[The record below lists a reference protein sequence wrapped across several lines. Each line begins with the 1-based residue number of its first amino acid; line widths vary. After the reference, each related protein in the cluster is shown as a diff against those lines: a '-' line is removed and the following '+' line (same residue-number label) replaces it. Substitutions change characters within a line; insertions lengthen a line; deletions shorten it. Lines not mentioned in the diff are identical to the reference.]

1 MLNNR
6 LSWNSLPLG
15 LMLLGLALPV
25 SASMNVELLR
35 ADFNDKPLNT
45 QIGTGGASVGE
56 PVSLS
61 PGLLALV
68 QATPLSTPSLHLGEF
83 ASGEKDARFEFIGA
97 EGIYSGELRIRF
109 TIRTPSALDNFRVI
123 ISEQGGNASSFGGVR
138 LRSNG
143 NISTIDANPTATLR
157 TWSPNETLHFEL
169 VYQVAAGTYDLFING
184 EQELDDRAHGDPLI
198 ENGIG
203 AVSFGFPEQPG
214 ALEWVIDDIHVD
226 RTPALLN
233 ADFDDKSI
241 GVQIGTGGPAV
252 GEPVGLTGSL
262 IAVVESGHF
271 STPALRLEQATT
283 GMFRPANFE
292 LMNERSVASGE
303 LRISFRILTAPIDDQ
318 MSVSIKAALPDNS
331 AFNGLNVSYG
341 KIVATNIA
349 SNPVVGNYMPGDEIF
364 FEFRY
369 AMESGTYDLYINRV
383 LVLDDQPHNLGVNE
397 SGIAR
402 LSIGPTNL
410 TTSWW
415 VLDDLYVYQPD
426 VLFQD
431 GFD

>member
-1 MLNNR
+1 MVEPRSNHQRVKPMSINR
-6 LSWNSLPLG
+6 LSGRSLTLG

-68 QATPLSTPSLHLGEF
+68 KATPLSTPSLHLGEF

-97 EGIYSGELRIRF
+97 EEIHSGELRIRF

-123 ISEQGGNASSFGGVR
+123 VSEQDGNTSSFGGVR

-169 VYQVAAGTYDLFING
+169 VYQVVAGIYDLFING

-203 AVSFGFPEQPG
+203 AVSFGFPEQPS
-214 ALEWVIDDIHVD
+214 ALEWVIDDIHAD
-226 RTPALLN
+226 RTPALIN
-233 ADFDDKSI
+233 ADFDDKSL
-241 GVQIGTGGPAV
+241 GMQIGT
-252 GEPVGLTGSL
+252 
-262 IAVVESGHF
+262 SGQ
-271 STPALRLEQATT
+271 TIC
-283 GMFRPANFE
+283 MF
-292 LMNERSVASGE
+292 
-303 LRISFRILTAPIDDQ
+303 
-318 MSVSIKAALPDNS
+318 
-331 AFNGLNVSYG
+331 
-341 KIVATNIA
+341 
-349 SNPVVGNYMPGDEIF
+349 
-364 FEFRY
+364 
-369 AMESGTYDLYINRV
+369 
-383 LVLDDQPHNLGVNE
+383 
-397 SGIAR
+397 
-402 LSIGPTNL
+402 TNL
-410 TTSWW
+410 ACCFRMDSIDHTRMPFH
-415 VLDDLYVYQPD
+415 YR
-426 VLFQD
+426 
-431 GFD
+431 